1 MLKESVW
8 CYCDKSTCRHVKS
21 AFLSLKDSDYMTS
34 RRSSNRRPSR
44 SPITHS
50 SNTSSFKNLEDSK
63 EDCEYN
69 LFVLSSSSTS
79 PLYSTI
85 SVNGCPIIKE
95 VDTGAAFS
103 IISQETYK
111 GLFPSSVLQKSTKIY
126 HWMKNQKLCCHNT
139 HRGLIRYN
147 RLPFGVSSDIGIFQ

>member
-1 MLKESVW
+1 MEIWAITQRNACLKHRYV
-8 CYCDKSTCRHVKS
+8 TNVARVHVDTS
-21 AFLSLKDSDYMTS
+21 NAS

-50 SNTSSFKNLEDSK
+50 SNTSSFKNLEHSK

-85 SVNGCPIIKE
+85 SVNGCPINKE
-95 VDTGAAFS
+95 VDTGAASS
-103 IISQETYK
+103 IISRETYK
-111 GLFPSSVLQKSTKIY
+111 RLFPSSVLQKSTNNY
-126 HWMKNQKLCCHNT
+126 HWMKNQKLCCHK
-139 HRGLIRYN
+139 HPSGSISL
-147 RLPFGVSSDIGIFQ
+147 